1 MSTKRIIYFFSIL
14 LLVFSCSEDDNE
26 RNQQNGNSN
35 PILTHDATSFV
46 QNLGNDVSRDF
57 IGTVTDINK
66 NPIADARIR
75 IGNGY
80 ALTDINGTFIINNA
94 VVKSRL
100 AHIKAEK
107 IGYINTSRSLVP
119 STGTN
124 RVRIIM
130 LTETITATT
139 TSGVQETISL
149 PNGASVDLKGQYV
162 KATGTA
168 YTGDV
173 SVIMHF
179 LDPTDESMPDQMPGM
194 LYAANGQNEER
205 MLQTFGML
213 AVELRSEFGQEL
225 NLARGSTAKITIPLD
240 PSLLSNAPNT
250 IPLWYFDEDNGYW
263 VEDGEATLVANT
275 YVGTV
280 RHFSFW
286 NCDLPAETVSFCATF
301 TDVDNT
307 PIDNLKVEITS
318 SNFGT
323 TVGFTNESGEVCGY
337 APSDETLDIN
347 ASTNDPCIT
356 TSIYSSTIGPFT
368 SDSSLDIQLTDFMST
383 DLIVETVTGNFV
395 TCDNS
400 PVTNGYVKI
409 IYGTQELY
417 HSVTDGSFEFNLLR
431 CVETTSFELEAVDYE
446 NLNMFNSQIVS
457 FTTPLTDVGIIQAC
471 AVLNSEYIQYTSAS
485 GNLNTLSVTSAGIN
499 GSGTLGIS
507 YMNPLTF
514 GGPSFDLRINNYTTP
529 GDYIGAMGVGDFTS
543 NIPFATIVMLPY
555 DQFEGTV
562 TVISAGE
569 LLGEFITISFSG
581 TMSSSFASDQI
592 EAFPISG
599 QIQAIRDY

>member
-1 MSTKRIIYFFSIL
+1 MSTKQIIYFFSIL

-26 RNQQNGNSN
+26 RNQRSGSSN
-35 PILTHDATSFV
+35 PILTHDATAFA

-130 LTETITATT
+130 LPETITATT

-194 LYAANGQNEER
+194 LYAANAQNEER

-213 AVELRSEFGQEL
+213 AVELRSEFGQKL

-240 PSLLSNAPNT
+240 PSLLANAPST

-263 VEDGEATLVANT
+263 VEDGEANLVGNT

-286 NCDLPAETVSFCATF
+286 NCDLPTDTVSFCATF
-301 TDVDNT
+301 TDADNN

-318 SNFGT
+318 SNFGI

-337 APSDETLDIN
+337 VPSNETLDIN
-347 ASTNDPCIT
+347 ASINDPCIT
-356 TSIYSSTIGPFT
+356 TSIYSGTIGPFT

-383 DLIVETVTGNFV
+383 DFIAETVTGSLV

-417 HSVTDGSFEFNLLR
+417 HSVTDGTFEFNLLR
-431 CVETTSFELEAVDYE
+431 CIETTTFELEAVDYE
-446 NLNMFNSQIVS
+446 NLNMADSQIVS
-457 FTTPLTDVGIIQAC
+457 FTTPLTDVGTTQSC
-471 AVLNSEYIQYTSAS
+471 AELNSEYIQYISSS
-485 GNLNTLSVTSAGIN
+485 GNLITLPVTSAGIN

-514 GGPSFDLRINNYTTP
+514 GGPSFNLRINNYTTP

-543 NIPFATIVMLPY
+543 NIPFAAIVMLPY